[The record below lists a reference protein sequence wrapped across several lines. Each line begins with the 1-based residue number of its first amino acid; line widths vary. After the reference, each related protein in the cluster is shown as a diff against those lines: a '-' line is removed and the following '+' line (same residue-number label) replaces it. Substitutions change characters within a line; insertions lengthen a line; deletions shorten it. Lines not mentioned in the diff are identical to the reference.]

1 VIKRQTMK
9 EFEGEYMIFSRPLPW
24 GGMGVAMQL
33 LEADSQRA
41 DRKRF
46 MQAGGAFLQ
55 FNNDGK
61 IYRMRL
67 VLSEKEE
74 IVDLGVG

>member
-1 VIKRQTMK
+1 MV
-9 EFEGEYMIFSRPLPW
+9 FSRPLPW
-24 GGMGVAMQL
+24 GGLAVAIQL
-33 LEADSQRA
+33 IEADSQRS

-46 MQAGGAFLQ
+46 MQVGGAFLQ
-55 FNNDGK
+55 FNPEGK

-74 IVDLGVG
+74 IVDLGG